1 MSSAVVP
8 RRRRVYTRQV
18 GCKLDE
24 QTYEKFDRLCKL
36 LGVRRGVMLK
46 LLVEFLVNNL
56 REVRTG
62 TKVAYLHLATEVVP
76 VPKEVP
82 KG

>member
-1 MSSAVVP
+1 VVTVSSEAVP

-24 QTYEKFDRLCKL
+24 QTYEKFDKLCKL

-56 REVRTG
+56 REVRAG
-62 TKVAYLHLATEVVP
+62 TKVAYLHLTTEVIP
-76 VPKEVP
+76 IPRE
-82 KG
+82 

>member
-1 MSSAVVP
+1 VSSEAVP

-24 QTYEKFDRLCKL
+24 QTFEKFDKLCKL
-36 LGVRRGVMLK
+36 LGVRRGVVLK

-62 TKVAYLHLATEVVP
+62 TKVAYLHLTTEVIP
-76 VPKEVP
+76 IPRE
-82 KG
+82 

>member
-1 MSSAVVP
+1 VIALSSGTVP
-8 RRRRVYTRQV
+8 RRRRIYTRQV

-24 QTYEKFDRLCKL
+24 QTFEKFDKLCKQ

-56 REVRTG
+56 SEIRAG
-62 TKVAYLHLATEVVP
+62 TKVVYLHLRTGVVP
-76 VPKEVP
+76 VPRE
-82 KG
+82 

>member
-1 MSSAVVP
+1 VVAVSSGAVP
-8 RRRRVYTRQV
+8 RRKRVYTRQV

-24 QTYEKFDRLCKL
+24 QTFEKFDKLCKL

-56 REVRTG
+56 REVRAG

-76 VPKEVP
+76 VPKE
-82 KG
+82 